1 MVGYGTR
8 TGRTRRDCT
17 IFIVGIVIAGMVL
30 AMPTGAAAQGGAR
43 TAPAADGPDRNALR
57 SFNLP
62 GAPDPPAPTAP
73 EVIARGENGRVVIRA
88 TKLTAPLT
96 MDGKLDEAFYR
107 DTPPITGFIQTV
119 PREGA
124 QSTER
129 TEAWVSYDDKFFY
142 VTCRC
147 WESAAGRFSRP
158 KRRGR

>member
-1 MVGYGTR
+1 MVGHGTGTKR
-8 TGRTRRDCT
+8 ALRRSAFLT
-17 IFIVGIVIAGMVL
+17 TVSFLAVL
-30 AMPTGAAAQGGAR
+30 ALALPSPAGAQGAAR
-43 TAPAADGPDRNALR
+43 TAPSADGPDRNALR

-73 EVIARGENGRVVIRA
+73 EVIVRGENGRVVIRA
-88 TKLTAPLT
+88 TKLTQPLSI
-96 MDGKLDEAFYR
+96 DGVLDEAFYR

-124 QSTER
+124 ESTEK

-147 WESAAGRFSRP
+147 WE
-158 KRRGR
+158 